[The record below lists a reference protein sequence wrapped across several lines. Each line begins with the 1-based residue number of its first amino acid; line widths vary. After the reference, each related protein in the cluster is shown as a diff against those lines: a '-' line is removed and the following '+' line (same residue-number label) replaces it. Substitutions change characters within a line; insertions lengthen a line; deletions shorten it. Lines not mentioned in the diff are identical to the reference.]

1 MTQGKPVSLTIFN
14 IVVDVVVRAVH
25 WSYVDPQEAHHGF
38 GWSAGKHN
46 IYFYADDGRIAG
58 RNLVWLQKT
67 LTAMV
72 RVFDMVGLQTK
83 LGNTKAMICTL
94 GFIWFQQEAV
104 A

>member
-1 MTQGKPVSLTIFN
+1 MCV
-14 IVVDVVVRAVH
+14 
-25 WSYVDPQEAHHGF
+25 PQKAHHGF